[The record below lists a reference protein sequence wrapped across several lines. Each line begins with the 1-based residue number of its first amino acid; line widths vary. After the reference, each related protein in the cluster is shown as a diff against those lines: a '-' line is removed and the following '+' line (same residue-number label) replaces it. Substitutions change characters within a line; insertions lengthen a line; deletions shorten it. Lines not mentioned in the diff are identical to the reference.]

1 MMATGRV
8 WSVSLEKGRFDQR
21 FYFMKLSDR
30 WPNKCI
36 NIEDPGIDVNKT
48 VTCSNSKDVVLSIL

>member
-1 MMATGRV
+1 V

-48 VTCSNSKDVVLSIL
+48 VTCSNSKEVVLSVL